1 MKKIK
6 FFSAWML
13 LTIFPYLVTITDGLP
28 GIVKIGKVGNY
39 GAPKLH
45 FNRVKLDFY
54 DLVEF

>member
-1 MKKIK
+1 
-6 FFSAWML
+6 ML

-28 GIVKIGKVGNY
+28 GIVKIGKVENY